1 MTQRIQRSRKKGSKL
16 PPGTINCTR
25 PGPFGNPFTV
35 KLCRQ
40 AGYEGTDAELK
51 SYCVDVFR
59 MWLGPMWRVVCPTKK
74 SERRRN
80 VILSRLHE
88 IRDAP
93 YACCWCREG
102 DPCHVDVEIEL
113 AHKGEKS

>member
-35 KLCRQ
+35 KWCRE
-40 AGYEGTDAELK
+40 AGYQETDREIK
-51 SYCVDVFR
+51 DVCVSMFR
-59 MWLGPMWRVVCPTKK
+59 MWLSPLWRFVWIGPE

-80 VILSRLHE
+80 VILSQAA
-88 IRDAP
+88 RDQRRAVCVLLVP
-93 YACCWCREG
+93 RR
-102 DPCHVDVEIEL
+102 
-113 AHKGEKS
+113 